1 VGCIDHKK
9 FVDRRHTLRTNLA
22 AYSRFLLMM
31 RNFIRVLLLACAI
44 ATVSS
49 VCAQQRSQSGK
60 QDGAVQVQM
69 HNVMYH
75 YSDNVSVHLR
85 DLGGALL
92 PSRAGQIPVFDDRQS
107 FSIQIAA
114 AEIAITPQS
123 LASVLNSNVF
133 DGKDAP
139 LKDIEISIEQGKL
152 KVKGKLHKN
161 GDIGFET
168 EGQLSATADGKIRLH
183 AEKIRALHLPV
194 KGMMDL
200 FGLDIA
206 DLIKNGKVRGVQ
218 AEKDDLILDPSEI
231 LPPPR
236 ISGRVTAIRL
246 EGNNIVQVFGDPKSY
261 AWTHISAKNYMAY
274 RGNRLQFG
282 KLTMNDTDM
291 VLIDPDPRDPFD
303 FYLDHYKD
311 QLVAG
316 YSKTTPT
323 FGLQVFMVDFNKLK
337 RKNGAVTVTTKAN
350 SH

>member
-1 VGCIDHKK
+1 MRK
-9 FVDRRHTLRTNLA
+9 FTRT
-22 AYSRFLLMM
+22 F
-31 RNFIRVLLLACAI
+31 LLACAAI
-44 ATVSS
+44 TASF
-49 VCAQQRSQSGK
+49 VCAQQQAKSGK
-60 QDGAVQVQM
+60 QSGAVQVQM

-75 YSDNVSVHLR
+75 YTDNVNVHLR

-92 PSRAGQIPVFDDRQS
+92 PSTAGQIPVFDDRQS

-114 AEIAITPQS
+114 AEIAISPQS
-123 LASVLNSNVF
+123 LANVLNANVF

-139 LKDIEISIEQGKL
+139 LKDIAISIEKDRL
-152 KVKGKLHKN
+152 KIKGKLHQK

-168 EGQLSATADGKIRLH
+168 EGQLSATSDGKIRLH
-183 AEKIRALHLPV
+183 AEKIKALKISV

-218 AEKDDLILDPSEI
+218 VEKDDLILDPGMI

-246 EGNNIVQVFGDPKSY
+246 EGNNIVQVFGDPRKY
-261 AWTHISAKNYMAY
+261 AWTPISAKNYMAY

-282 KLTMNDTDM
+282 KLMMNDTDLL
-291 VLIDPDPRDPFD
+291 LIDPDPRDPFD

-311 QLVAG
+311 QLIAG
-316 YSKTTPT
+316 YSKTTPA

-337 RKNGAVTVTTKAN
+337 RKSGVVAVASKATGR
-350 SH
+350 